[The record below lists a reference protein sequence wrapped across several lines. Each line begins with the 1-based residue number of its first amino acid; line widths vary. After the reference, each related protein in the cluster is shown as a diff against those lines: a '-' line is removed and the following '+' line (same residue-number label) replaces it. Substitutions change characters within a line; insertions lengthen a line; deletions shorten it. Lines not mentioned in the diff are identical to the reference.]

1 MINFSCDDM
10 SVIYLT
16 NCSAEKD
23 DELRGTGELV
33 SPKDLYKS
41 DRIQDFIKMCE
52 SEDVNWAIF
61 SDNYGVYFPFDRHE
75 WYDKPPGSVSDEE
88 FDDLVR
94 SFENRLADFDRV
106 IFYREKDSFPDL
118 FRKLIKTVDFG
129 GEVILIDDLGSVGD
143 F

>member
-1 MINFSCDDM
+1 MISSSGDYM

-16 NCSAEKD
+16 NCSAKKD
-23 DELRGTGELV
+23 DELKGSGEMV
-33 SPKDLYKS
+33 SPKDLYTS
-41 DRIQDFIKMCE
+41 QRIQNFIEKCKD
-52 SEDVNWAIF
+52 EDVNWAIF

-75 WYDKPPGSVSDEE
+75 WYDKPPSSVSDEE
-88 FDDLVR
+88 FDELVN

-118 FRKLIKTVDFG
+118 FRDLVDSVDFD
-129 GEVILIDDLGSVGD
+129 GEIILVDDLGSVGD